1 MSCQDTDYENLVSLF
16 WNDEKIYQDLPDN
29 YSNNSYTL
37 KPIPMGKFYVNDDSN
52 NTKSTT
58 VSNNMTIDSFAVN
71 SQVVELPKK
80 KTFLIKKY
88 VKYEEIIKEFCGE
101 DDVSDSEK
109 KVKKHKVSPAKRIK
123 LIKYNNK
130 KLSNLEKVEKL
141 KILSKVVRRYRRKIK
156 NIRKKIKL
164 NSEKIFAKY
173 LNKKLTKDRKN
184 KKEKTQEKPVSLNN
198 LIIALRKIKN
208 TKFEYSEDRQAIESL
223 ISLLASGKLRPDS
236 INYNIIATQIRAF
249 LDEDKIKHLIKDP
262 KIYINFPEKE
272 VYITKKEL
280 DFYKNAGADESIF
293 RTILG
298 FKLPEVAQDNKG
310 MYDHVLA
317 SLMNKNIMDNDEF
330 CNNLFNTDIANC
342 NNVFMK

>member
-1 MSCQDTDYENLVSLF
+1 
-16 WNDEKIYQDLPDN
+16 
-29 YSNNSYTL
+29 
-37 KPIPMGKFYVNDDSN
+37 
-52 NTKSTT
+52 
-58 VSNNMTIDSFAVN
+58 VSNNNYTIDSLETAPHI
-71 SQVVELPKK
+71 VEAPKK

-101 DDVSDSEK
+101 EDISDSEK
-109 KVKKHKVSPAKRIK
+109 RAKKHKLAQGKRIK

-173 LNKKLTKDRKN
+173 LNKKLTKDKKN
-184 KKEKTQEKPVSLNN
+184 KKDRTKEKHLQLGD
-198 LIIALRKIKN
+198 LLLALKKIRA
-208 TKFEYSEDRQAIESL
+208 TKFEFAEDRMAIENL
-223 ISLLASGKLRPDS
+223 ISLIASGRLRPES
-236 INYNIIATQIRAF
+236 INYNIIATQVRAF
-249 LDEDKIKHLIKDP
+249 LEEEKIKHLIKDP

-280 DFYKNAGADESIF
+280 DFYKKAGTDETVF
-293 RTILG
+293 RSILG
-298 FKLPEVAQDNKG
+298 FKKSEVPQQENKG

-317 SLMNKNIMDNDEF
+317 SLMNKNMMDTDEF
-330 CNNLFNTDIANC
+330 CNNLFNTDIASC
-342 NNVFMK
+342 NNVFTK